1 MKNILFIIDKLCDGG
16 AEKSIINLTNVL
28 KQDYNI
34 KLLTFEYIIKDY
46 KPEVPIIN
54 LNIPKSKNILRKIIN
69 VFRRTI
75 KIRKIKKNLNI
86 DVSISFLP
94 GPNLINWKKK
104 KKDKIIVSVRN
115 TQSKLKKDYFRDL
128 ANLLTYI
135 LSDKIVAVSNMVKE
149 DFIKRYKINNKKI
162 EVIYNMIDLNKV
174 EQDLKTDH
182 KKEEIKK
189 SKDKIL
195 INIGRLVEQKG
206 QWHLIRVFKEIIK
219 IYPNIKLVILGR
231 GELEGYLRELIDFYN
246 LKDKVLLLGFKEN
259 PYKYLKNSDIYIST
273 SLYEGMSNTILEAM
287 ACGLPIIATDCKSGT
302 REILAPQTNY
312 KKTAMNV
319 EEAEYGILVPNLNY
333 KFYKEEKLDEEE
345 EKLKDAIITLLKDN
359 KKHNNYKVQSK
370 MRAKNFDS
378 EIIKQKWKNIIEK
391 I

>member
-34 KLLTFEYIIKDY
+34 KLLTFEDIIKDY

-94 GPNLINWKKK
+94 GPNLINCLTKR
-104 KKDKIIVSVRN
+104 KDKVIVSIRN
-115 TQSKLKKDYFRDL
+115 TQSKLKKDLFRDF

-135 LSDKIVAVSNMVKE
+135 LSDKVIAVSNMVKE
-149 DFIKRYKINNKKI
+149 DFIKRYKANDNKI
-162 EVIYNMIDLNKV
+162 EVIYNMVDLNRI
-174 EQDLKTDH
+174 EQEFKIDDG
-182 KKEEIKK
+182 KEEIQK

-287 ACGLPIIATDCKSGT
+287 VCGLPVIATDCKSGT

-319 EEAEYGILVPNLNY
+319 EEAEYGILVPNLKY
-333 KFYKEEKLDEEE
+333 KFYKEEKLDKEE

-359 KKHNNYKVQSK
+359 KKYNNYKAQSK

>member
-94 GPNLINWKKK
+94 GPNLINCLTKR
-104 KKDKIIVSVRN
+104 KDKVIVSIRN
-115 TQSKLKKDYFRDL
+115 TQSKLKKDFFRDF

-135 LSDKIVAVSNMVKE
+135 LSDKVIAVSNMVKE
-149 DFIKRYKINNKKI
+149 DFIKRYKVNNKKI

-174 EQDLKTDH
+174 EQDLKNDN
-182 KKEEIKK
+182 KKEEIQK

-287 ACGLPIIATDCKSGT
+287 VCGLPVIATDCKSGT

-312 KKTAMNV
+312 KKTAINV

-359 KKHNNYKVQSK
+359 KKYNNYKVQSK

>member
-16 AEKSIINLTNVL
+16 AEKSIINLTNAL

-34 KLLTFEYIIKDY
+34 TLLTFEYIIKDY

-54 LNIPKSKNILRKIIN
+54 LNIPKSKNILTKIIN
-69 VFRRTI
+69 VVKRTI

-86 DVSISFLP
+86 NVSISFLP
-94 GPNLINWKKK
+94 GPNLINCLTK
-104 KKDKIIVSVRN
+104 KKDKVIVSIRN

-135 LSDKIVAVSNMVKE
+135 LSDKVIAVSNMVKE
-149 DFIKRYKINNKKI
+149 DFIKRYKANDKKI
-162 EVIYNMIDLNKV
+162 EVIYNMVDLNRI
-174 EQDLKTDH
+174 EQESKIDDG
-182 KKEEIKK
+182 KEEIQK

-287 ACGLPIIATDCKSGT
+287 VCGLPVIATDCKSGT

-333 KFYKEEKLDEEE
+333 KFYKEEKLDKEE

-359 KKHNNYKVQSK
+359 KKYNNYKAQSK

>member
-1 MKNILFIIDKLCDGG
+1 M
-16 AEKSIINLTNVL
+16 
-28 KQDYNI
+28 
-34 KLLTFEYIIKDY
+34 
-46 KPEVPIIN
+46 
-54 LNIPKSKNILRKIIN
+54 
-69 VFRRTI
+69 
-75 KIRKIKKNLNI
+75 
-86 DVSISFLP
+86 
-94 GPNLINWKKK
+94 
-104 KKDKIIVSVRN
+104 
-115 TQSKLKKDYFRDL
+115 

>member
-16 AEKSIINLTNVL
+16 AEKSIINLTNAL

-34 KLLTFEYIIKDY
+34 TLLTFEYIIKDY

-54 LNIPKSKNILRKIIN
+54 LNIPKSKNILTKIIN
-69 VFRRTI
+69 VVKRTI

-86 DVSISFLP
+86 NVSISFLP
-94 GPNLINWKKK
+94 GPNLINCLTK
-104 KKDKIIVSVRN
+104 KKDKVIVSIRN

-135 LSDKIVAVSNMVKE
+135 LSDKVIAVSNMVKE
-149 DFIKRYKINNKKI
+149 DFIKRYKANDKKI
-162 EVIYNMIDLNKV
+162 EVIYNMVDLNRI
-174 EQDLKTDH
+174 EQESKIDDG
-182 KKEEIKK
+182 KEEIQK

-287 ACGLPIIATDCKSGT
+287 VCGLPVIATDCKSGT

-333 KFYKEEKLDEEE
+333 KFYKEEKLDKEE

-359 KKHNNYKVQSK
+359 KKYNNYKAQTK

>member
-54 LNIPKSKNILRKIIN
+54 LNIPKSKNILIKIIN
-69 VFRRTI
+69 VVKRTI

-94 GPNLINWKKK
+94 GPNLINCLTKR
-104 KKDKIIVSVRN
+104 KDKVIVSIRN
-115 TQSKLKKDYFRDL
+115 TQSKLKKDFFRDF

-135 LSDKIVAVSNMVKE
+135 LSDKVIAVSNMVKE
-149 DFIKRYKINNKKI
+149 DFIKRYKVNNKKI

-174 EQDLKTDH
+174 EQDLKNDN
-182 KKEEIKK
+182 KKEEIQK

-287 ACGLPIIATDCKSGT
+287 VCGLPVIATDCKSGT

-312 KKTAMNV
+312 KKTAINV

-359 KKHNNYKVQSK
+359 KKYNNYKVQSK